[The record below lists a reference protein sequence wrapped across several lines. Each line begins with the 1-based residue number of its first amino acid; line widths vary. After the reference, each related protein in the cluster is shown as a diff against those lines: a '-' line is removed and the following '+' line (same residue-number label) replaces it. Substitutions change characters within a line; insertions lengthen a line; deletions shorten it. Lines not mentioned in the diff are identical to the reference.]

1 MSADE
6 GDRVGSGRYLSDL
19 GVRLMIQTQ
28 LSTILRNAALVV
40 VLSQVACTPQKLI
53 QDTQPVYRIADKVTV
68 LIDECSS
75 GSGVIFKKQ
84 ETTYSVLTARHLV
97 SNDHDC
103 RVITPDGQE
112 HLAKANQFKRY
123 DGLDLAVVQFESSND
138 YTVAKL
144 GNSEEVSIG
153 KMVYVAGTPT
163 LKEAHQKR
171 QVQVSEGEVISTLS
185 EERLGYAWI
194 YNNTTKG
201 GMNGGPL
208 LDQQGLVIGIH
219 GRQDRVDKHRN
230 YGIPIQR
237 FLTGNASQDR
247 KVSQVKADD
256 YLKQGITL
264 HNQGDYQGAIAA
276 YNQAIEVE
284 PNNANAYISRGNTR
298 RKLGDYQKAIA
309 DYDWSIQIN
318 PYRANTFYNRGIVR
332 AESGDYQGAI
342 TDFDRAIEIKS
353 NYASAYVNRGMIR
366 YELEDFQGAIAD
378 YNRAIDIDDK
388 EADAYENR
396 GIIRYQLKDMKGAI
410 ADFDQAIKIDS
421 NHINAYYNRGV
432 ARRDMGDKQGAINDF
447 EKAAELYNQQ
457 GQLSDRLDAL
467 DQIRTLQAQ

>member
-1 MSADE
+1 
-6 GDRVGSGRYLSDL
+6 
-19 GVRLMIQTQ
+19 MIQTQ
-28 LSTILRNAALVV
+28 LSIILRNATLVV
-40 VLSQVACTPQKLI
+40 VLSQVACAPKKLI
-53 QDTQPVYRIADKVTV
+53 QDTQPVYKIADKVTV
-68 LIDECSS
+68 FIDECSS

-84 ETTYSVLTARHLV
+84 GKTYSVLTARHIV
-97 SNDHDC
+97 SNDKDC
-103 RVITPDGQE
+103 RVITPDGQD
-112 HLAKANQFKRY
+112 HSAKAGKFKRY
-123 DGLDLAVVQFESSND
+123 EGLDLAVVQFESSNN

-153 KMVYVAGTPT
+153 KIVYVAGTPT
-163 LKEAHQKR
+163 PKQAHQKTPI
-171 QVQVSEGEVISTLS
+171 QVSEGEVMSTLS

-194 YNNTTKG
+194 YNNTTKD

-208 LDQQGLVIGIH
+208 LDKQGLVIGIH
-219 GRQDRVDKHRN
+219 GRQDRVDNHRN
-230 YGIPIQR
+230 YGIPIQS
-237 FLTGNASQDR
+237 FLTGKVSQD
-247 KVSQVKADD
+247 KKISQVKADD

-318 PYRANTFYNRGIVR
+318 PYRANAFYHRGIVR
-332 AESGDYQGAI
+332 AESEDYQGAI
-342 TDFDRAIEIKS
+342 ADFDKAIEIKS
-353 NYASAYVNRGMIR
+353 NYTSAYINRGIVR

-378 YNRAIDIDDK
+378 YNRAIDIDTK
-388 EADAYENR
+388 EADAYDNR
-396 GIIRYQLKDMKGAI
+396 GIIRYQLKDMKGAS

-421 NHINAYYNRGV
+421 NHINAYYNRGI
-432 ARRDMGDKQGAINDF
+432 ARREMGDKQGAINDF
-447 EKAAELYNQQ
+447 EKAAELYDQQ
-457 GQLSDRLDAL
+457 GQLSERLDAL